1 MSVKDDRIEEI
12 LRLEQENT
20 ELRFRLS
27 QLESNASPVVSGE
40 WMSEGKWNAELS
52 MLAGS
57 KGDELWSSQK
67 LLLEDRRL
75 MLAEI
80 EKLRHFLELASAFIN

>member
-20 ELRFRLS
+20 ELRFKLSRLDPD
-27 QLESNASPVVSGE
+27 ASLVVSGE
-40 WMSEGKWNAELS
+40 WMSGLDWKSALS
-52 MLAGS
+52 TMAGS
-57 KGDELWSSQK
+57 KGDELWESQK

-80 EKLRHFLELASAFIN
+80 ERLRHFLELASAFIN

>member
-20 ELRFRLS
+20 ELRFKLS
-27 QLESNASPVVSGE
+27 QLESNASSVGSNE
-40 WMSEGKWNAELS
+40 WMGEDDWRSELS
-52 MLAGS
+52 VMAGS
-57 KGDELWSSQK
+57 NGDELLSSQK

-75 MLAEI
+75 MVAEI

>member
-20 ELRFRLS
+20 ELRFKLS
-27 QLESNASPVVSGE
+27 QLESGASALDLNE
-40 WMSEGKWNAELS
+40 WMSEEEWKAELS
-52 MLAGS
+52 MLAVS

-67 LLLEDRRL
+67 LLLDDRRS

>member
-20 ELRFRLS
+20 ELRFKLS
-27 QLESNASPVVSGE
+27 QLESNASPAVSGE
-40 WMSEGKWNAELS
+40 WMNEGDWKAELS
-52 MLAGS
+52 TMAGS

>member
-27 QLESNASPVVSGE
+27 QLESNASPGVSGE
-40 WMSEGKWNAELS
+40 WMNAQKWNAELS